1 METTTV
7 RTLRGPFIGA
17 LAAARLQVEPN
28 GSAFARRVNDAA
40 AADPTLGPGRWSR
53 MNVSNQERDRS
64 PVRESLVRRYAAGLS
79 VPGAEV
85 EAVIVLVP
93 KGATRVIVDI
103 GDPPP
108 AAAPSTDLGPSLL
121 ARRGGAW
128 LRGKGWVQDGAKWSK
143 DGTKP
148 LTMKRAIA
156 AQVAVDAVS

>member
-1 METTTV
+1 MQLPIV
-7 RTLRGPFIGA
+7 ATLRGPFIGA

-40 AADPTLGPGRWSR
+40 AADPSLGPGRWSR

-64 PVRESLVRRYAAGLS
+64 PVRETLVRRYAAGLS
-79 VPGAEV
+79 VPGAEL

-108 AAAPSTDLGPSLL
+108 VAAPSTDLGPSLL

-128 LRGKGWVQDGAKWSK
+128 LRGKGWHQEGTKWVRDGS
-143 DGTKP
+143 KP

-156 AQVAVDAVS
+156 AQVAMEAVT